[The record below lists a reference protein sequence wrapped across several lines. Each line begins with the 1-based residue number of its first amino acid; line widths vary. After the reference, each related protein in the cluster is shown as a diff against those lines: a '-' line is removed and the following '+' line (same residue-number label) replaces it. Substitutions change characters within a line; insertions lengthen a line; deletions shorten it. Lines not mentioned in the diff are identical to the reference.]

1 MTSAM
6 SAVVG
11 HVMVASCLWWSAAVL
26 MTSWSVG
33 GAEDTDFRSVRGG
46 LRTML
51 EYSVQEEVE
60 PGTLIG
66 K

>member
-1 MTSAM
+1 
-6 SAVVG
+6 
-11 HVMVASCLWWSAAVL
+11 